1 MASKTL
7 YSVSGRLGI
16 TPGMDTSALDMV
28 TEDNDGEIPAG
39 DNHQWIIDISH
50 LMSEQLGK
58 QLSMMATY
66 RVKGIHF
73 SLRNVNNTV
82 DNDASLAYGGTIGWY
97 SPTKHRIDALQHA
110 RDFKRKAGMAL
121 NADNDNDPF
130 APWPN
135 DRKYRGLRFN
145 WSSDTDSVSAATDD
159 DTTMLAGT
167 EFSMYEIFDHYNQAI
182 GGSPSEEGY
191 DSAGSEGDAIWA
203 TRIGLNQLDSMYW
216 NTAYTNRMYQNTETL
231 SLTNDAIYAP
241 SFQTF
246 DWHSDSNHLS
256 VLGGLMKVT
265 GIHTST
271 DMSGFTEDEYYIQ
284 ATIQIEG
291 WEEF

>member
-1 MASKTL
+1 
-7 YSVSGRLGI
+7 
-16 TPGMDTSALDMV
+16 MDTSALDMV

-39 DNHQWIIDISH
+39 DNHQWIIDLSQ

-66 RVKGIHF
+66 RGKGVHF

-130 APWPN
+130 APWGN

-145 WSSDTDSVSAATDD
+145 WSSDTDSVSGATHD

-182 GGSPSEEGY
+182 GGLPSEEGY
-191 DSAGSEGDAIWA
+191 DSAGGEGDAIWVS
-203 TRIGLNQLDSMYW
+203 RVGLNQLDSMYW
-216 NTAYTNRMYQNTETL
+216 NVAYTNRLHIATGAAYNPAG
-231 SLTNDAIYAP
+231 DGDDGPIHDP
-241 SFQTF
+241 KFQTF
-246 DWHSDSNHLS
+246 DWSSDSNHLS

-265 GIHTST
+265 GIHSNT
-271 DMSGFTEDEYYIQ
+271 DMAGFVEDEYYIQ
-284 ATIQIEG
+284 CTIQIEG